1 MRCHLIPTLDK
12 PLRKLFV
19 WYTRDFLVDYY
30 YVFIV
35 LPILL
40 TGFLSL
46 GMLWIEELTILDAK
60 KLYTPASAPSWT
72 EERILSELWPI
83 RPNEFLPERTFEW
96 NRFVYLV
103 VHGRELAGPGTHTYP
118 NILLGNYLDEIQQL
132 EASLPQNVAVP
143 MRRTWRERMLA
154 QKNAVGKNASS
165 FGELIQFQDICLNW
179 NGEANT
185 KGNPIYL
192 AFNVGG
198 VETFQNDSIRV
209 VKGMRLW
216 YFLRFDTPVLNEMAI
231 EWENEA
237 VRYISKQWGNNPLLE
252 VHVKH
257 SRSYDVGLTNNA
269 NRLKPYFAVTVIVLI
284 TFTTLYALKWTFQS
298 DYTFCP
304 VSVDWLRSKPLLALG
319 GVASTTMAIISGI
332 GLLLW
337 SGAFFAELTLVAPFL
352 VLSIG
357 VDDMFIAVAAWHNTE
372 LKFPGK
378 TKRP

>member
-284 TFTTLYALKWTFQS
+284 TFTTLFLFPRNKYVRRKYF
-298 DYTFCP
+298 Y
-304 VSVDWLRSKPLLALG
+304 
-319 GVASTTMAIISGI
+319 GI